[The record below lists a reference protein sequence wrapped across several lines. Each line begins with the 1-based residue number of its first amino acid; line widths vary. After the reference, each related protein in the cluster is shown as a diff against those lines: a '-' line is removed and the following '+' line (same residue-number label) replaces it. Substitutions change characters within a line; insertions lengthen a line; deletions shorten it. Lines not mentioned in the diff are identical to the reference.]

1 MTFVGASIDQLQID
15 VNAQAVR
22 ANDALDKLANKLD
35 RLQDSLGRLNV
46 SNLTSLAN
54 GVQRFGTAMQ
64 TMNTVKTA
72 DFTRLAKNIEKLSV
86 IDADRLNQA
95 STSIH
100 HFVNSL
106 GNLKNLQVSDTAN
119 QIAQLAKG
127 IAQLG
132 YKSSTQ
138 AIANIPK
145 LAVAMRQLMQILSN
159 APKVSQNLIDMTNA
173 LANLSRTGA
182 SSGRAANSSGR
193 GLNTYTSA
201 TSRATKGTFSLAS
214 AIGKL
219 YATYWMLFRVFG
231 KIKEAINISS
241 SLTEVQNVVDVTFG
255 KYASLV
261 DKMSESSIVDFGM
274 SELTVKQISSRFQAM
289 GTAMGFAQGK
299 MADMSINLT
308 KLAADMASFYN
319 VEQADVAEDLE
330 SIFTGQTRPL
340 RTYGLD
346 LTQATLQEWAMKQ
359 GLDANI
365 QSMSQAEKALLRYQ
379 YVLAN
384 TGAAQGDFT
393 RTADTWAN
401 QVRILKQNFQ
411 ALGAVIGGTFIN
423 ALKPM
428 VKALNNAM
436 THIIAFAKTIS
447 NALGKIFGWTYEEG
461 GGGIANDFESAAD
474 STDDIAGGLSDA
486 EKAAKKLKTHLL
498 GIDELNVVEPD
509 TVENGSGSGGSGGA
523 GTGGAGADGGQ
534 WVKTDSIFKNFESE
548 IDTLEK
554 LGNAIRD
561 SLIKAMES
569 IDWNAVYEKARGFG
583 SGLANF
589 LNGLLDYDK
598 EGRTLFGEIGKT
610 LANTLN
616 TVVYSAQSF
625 LTDFDFYQ
633 LGVNLGDG
641 LNRFFE
647 NFDFTALA
655 DSLNRFVDGLEDA
668 LVGFLRTLD
677 FQNIISNIDGFL
689 SELEL
694 DTVAVIIGAF
704 VIKGNVKKLLGI
716 ALSKNIIGGITL
728 ENVPLL
734 FKSFA
739 IPGTPAFDV
748 IGNQI
753 LMWIENSIAE
763 ILPQWAQDMLGNIV
777 LGMSMGGLAGSA
789 IPGIGTLAGLIIG
802 GLSGAFLTE
811 VNGSNLLEK
820 LLEPIFNFD
829 RTTEIFNRMKKHF
842 QEGGWNIVLG
852 IGEGILGALSFLTE
866 PITGLFDFFINTFC
880 DIFGIHSPAESTK
893 PLGEN
898 IFLGILEGFVNSFDL
913 FTETFTQF
921 WEGYVV
927 PWFTAEKWLELYDTI
942 KTSLETKWGEVEEW
956 WSGTA
961 IVSWWEEDVKPWF
974 KLEKWLELLDT
985 IKTSFKTKWDET
997 AGQWAIDVKLW
1008 WEKHVAPWFTKERWL
1023 KLGENLKN
1031 GIYDGFKGIANKV
1044 VGILNNVISALES
1057 MINNAISGLNNL
1069 LSKISSSK
1077 LGEFVGFNFHIG
1089 NVSFGRIPA
1098 FEIGGF
1104 PEDGLFMANSTE
1116 LVGKFTNGKT
1126 AVANNAQIIEGI
1138 RSGVESAI
1146 VTVITPYLSDIARN
1160 TRETADKDLSVNI
1173 GDREIYRASER
1184 GRAETG
1190 YEIII

>member
-1 MTFVGASIDQLQID
+1 MGASIDQLQID
-15 VNAQAVR
+15 VNAQATR
-22 ANDALDKLANKLD
+22 ANDALDRLVNKLD
-35 RLQDSLGRLNV
+35 RLQGSLGKLNT

-54 GVQRFGTAMQ
+54 GVQRLGTAMQ
-64 TMNTVKTA
+64 TMNSVKTA
-72 DFTRLAKNIEKLSV
+72 DFTRLAKNIQKLSV
-86 IDADRLNQA
+86 IDAGRLNQA
-95 STSIH
+95 SASIH

-106 GNLKNLQVSDTAN
+106 ANLKNLKVYETAY
-119 QIAQLAKG
+119 QITQLAKG

-145 LAVAMRQLMQILSN
+145 LAVAMRQLMQILSS

-182 SSGRAANSSGR
+182 SSGRAANSLGR
-193 GLNTYTSA
+193 SLNTYTST

-219 YATYWMLFRVFG
+219 YATYWMLLRVFG

-274 SELTVKQISSRFQAM
+274 SELTVKKISSRFQAM
-289 GTAMGFAQGK
+289 GTAMGFAQGR
-299 MADMSINLT
+299 MADMSIELT

-379 YVLAN
+379 YVLSN
-384 TGAAQGDFT
+384 TGAAQGDFV

-436 THIIAFAKTIS
+436 SHIIAFAKTVS

-461 GGGIANDFESAAD
+461 GGGIASDFESAAD

-486 EKAAKKLKTHLL
+486 EKAAKKIKTHLL
-498 GIDELNVVEPD
+498 GIDELNVIEPD
-509 TVENGSGSGGSGGA
+509 TGDTGNGSGGG
-523 GTGGAGADGGQ
+523 GGAGADGGQ
-534 WVKTDSIFKNFESE
+534 WVKTDSILKSFESE

-569 IDWNAVYEKARGFG
+569 INWDKVYEKARGFG
-583 SGLANF
+583 SGLAQF
-589 LNGLLDYDK
+589 LNGLLDYDG

-616 TVVYSAQSF
+616 AIVYSAQSF
-625 LTDFDFYQ
+625 LTDFDFHQ
-633 LGVNLGDG
+633 FGVNLADG
-641 LNRFFE
+641 INRFFE
-647 NFDFTALA
+647 NFDFIALA
-655 DSLNRFVDGLEDA
+655 DSLNRFVDGLGDTLA
-668 LVGFLRTLD
+668 GFLKTLN
-677 FQNIISNIDGFL
+677 FENIISNIDGFL
-689 SELEL
+689 DELEL
-694 DTVAVIIGAF
+694 DTVAIVIGAF
-704 VIKGNVKKLLGI
+704 AIKGNVKKLLGI
-716 ALSKNIIGGITL
+716 AISKSIIGGITL
-728 ENVPLL
+728 EKVPLL
-734 FKSFA
+734 FRSFA

-753 LMWIENSIAE
+753 LTWIENSIAE

-777 LGMSMGGLAGSA
+777 LGMSSGGLAGSA
-789 IPGIGTLAGLIIG
+789 IPGIGTLAGVILG

-829 RTTEIFNRMKKHF
+829 RTTEIFGRMREHF

-852 IGEGILGALSFLTE
+852 IGEGILSALSFLTE
-866 PITGLFDFFINTFC
+866 PITDLFDFFINTFC
-880 DIFGIHSPAESTK
+880 EIFGIHSPAESMK

-898 IFLGILEGFVNSFDL
+898 IFLGILDGFRSSFDL
-913 FTETFTQF
+913 FTESFTQF
-921 WEGYVV
+921 WEEYVT
-927 PWFTAEKWLELYDTI
+927 PWFTEEKWLELYDTI
-942 KTSLETKWGEVEEW
+942 RSSLETKWGEVKEW

-985 IKTSFKTKWDET
+985 IKKSFKTKWDET
-997 AGQWAIDVKLW
+997 AGQWSIDVKLW
-1008 WEKHVAPWFTKERWL
+1008 WNNHVMPWFTKERWL

-1031 GIYDGFKGIANKV
+1031 GIYEGFKGVANKV
-1044 VGILNNVISALES
+1044 IGVLNNVISSLES
-1057 MINNAISGLNNL
+1057 LMNSAIDGINSF
-1069 LSKISSSK
+1069 LSKINSSK
-1077 LGEFVGFNFHIG
+1077 LGEFAGFDFHIG
-1089 NVSFGRIPA
+1089 NVSFSRIPA
-1098 FEIGGF
+1098 YEIGGF

-1116 LVGKFTNGKT
+1116 LVGRFSNGRT
-1126 AVANNAQIIEGI
+1126 AVANNEQIIEGI
-1138 RSGVESAI
+1138 QGGVARAI
-1146 VTVITPYLSDIARN
+1146 EVALVPYLSDIARN
-1160 TRETADKDLSVNI
+1160 TRETADKDFSVKL
-1173 GDREIYRASER
+1173 GDREVYKSSER

-1190 YEIII
+1190 YEVII